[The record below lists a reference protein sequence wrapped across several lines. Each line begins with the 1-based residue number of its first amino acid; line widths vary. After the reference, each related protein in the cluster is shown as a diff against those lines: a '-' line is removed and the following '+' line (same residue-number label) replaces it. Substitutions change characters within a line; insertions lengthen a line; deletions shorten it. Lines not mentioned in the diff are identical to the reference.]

1 MPQHL
6 IRAASLALASLASA
20 VAAQPAPDAVRPVLL
35 LFAHPDDE
43 ITVAPLAA
51 SLTRHGIPVVLAL
64 ATAGENG
71 APADGSIKAGADL
84 ATVRKDEARCSAAAL
99 GLAPPRFLGFIDGS
113 LGEAVRPARDRLA
126 ALGTAVRNL
135 VDELRPRAVI
145 TWGPDG
151 GYGHPDHR
159 LISAVASEVLLGVVA
174 APPLLYVGLPAD
186 ALAAHPPKV
195 IAWAGVDRAL
205 LTVTLPFTDADAAT
219 SRRAT
224 QCHKSQFQ
232 NDATVDAVL
241 ADLAPVVAGKIY
253 LRPARPMSEAPF

>member
-1 MPQHL
+1 M
-6 IRAASLALASLASA
+6 IRAAALALAAFA
-20 VAAQPAPDAVRPVLL
+20 TPAAAQPAPAPVRPVLL

-51 SLTRHGIPVVLAL
+51 SLSRRGVPVVLAY

-71 APADGSIKAGADL
+71 APSDGSIRPGADL
-84 ATVRKDEARCSAAAL
+84 AAVRRDEARCSAAAL
-99 GLAPPRFLGFIDGS
+99 GIAPPRFLGFIDGS

-126 ALGTAVRNL
+126 AVGLAVRAL
-135 VDELRPRAVI
+135 VDEVHPRAVI

-159 LISAVASEVLLGVVA
+159 LISAVASEILLA
-174 APPLLYVGLPAD
+174 SADSPPLLYVGLPAD

-195 IAWAGVDRAL
+195 ITWAGVDRAL
-205 LTVTLPFTDADAAT
+205 LTVTVPFNDADAAA
-219 SRRAT
+219 SRRAI

-232 NDATVDAVL
+232 TDAVVDAVL
-241 ADLAPVVAGKIY
+241 DDLAPVIAGRVH
-253 LRPARPMSEAPF
+253 LRPARPISGDPFR